1 VIKAV
6 IFDLGNVLV
15 DFDHR
20 LAARRAAAF
29 SDKPAEE
36 IFRLFFDSPV
46 TALFEQGGVT
56 PEDFFQRLR
65 QAINLKIDYE
75 NFLPIWNE
83 IFFLSEKNRRVYE
96 IAKGL
101 KKRYALLMLS
111 NVNCLHYRFLR
122 DNFPVFDAFHNVVIS
137 CEVGL
142 TKPDPGIYRHALQ
155 LAGAQP
161 QEAFYTDDRPE
172 LIAAARELGL
182 QAFVFQGVPQLE
194 KDLSN
199 VGISLN

>member
-1 VIKAV
+1 
-6 IFDLGNVLV
+6 
-15 DFDHR
+15 
-20 LAARRAAAF
+20 
-29 SDKPAEE
+29 
-36 IFRLFFDSPV
+36 
-46 TALFEQGGVT
+46 
-56 PEDFFQRLR
+56 
-65 QAINLKIDYE
+65 
-75 NFLPIWNE
+75 
-83 IFFLSEKNRRVYE
+83 
-96 IAKGL
+96 
-101 KKRYALLMLS
+101 
-111 NVNCLHYRFLR
+111 
-122 DNFPVFDAFHNVVIS
+122 
-137 CEVGL
+137 VGL